1 MANVRAK
8 EVSDGSHN
16 VIYKEAGAGE
26 IPSLTAVTVSGGENV
41 RYKLAGAGEVPTA
54 IVSFEAATAFTID
67 STSYTIDSTAVT
79 VDKTEI

>member
-26 IPSLTAVTVSGGENV
+26 VPSLIAVTVSDGENV
-41 RYKLAGAGEVPTA
+41 RYKLAGAGEVPSA
-54 IVSFEAATAFTID
+54 IVTFGTATAFTID
-67 STSYTIDSTAVT
+67 TTSYTIDNTDIT